1 MDDKLVPLMVL
12 LSVVLVAGAV
22 WVGTSLLR
30 PHVALSDPH
39 PFVPTLW
46 LRLGAAMGEAMPGSG
61 RSGVVGGWLTHPSS
75 HLRQALV
82 APNGVLH
89 ESC

>member
-1 MDDKLVPLMVL
+1 MRWPVRVL
-12 LSVVLVAGAV
+12 TIAHQIRY
-22 WVGTSLLR
+22 TS
-30 PHVALSDPH
+30 PPAS
-39 PFVPTLW
+39 T
-46 LRLGAAMGEAMPGSG
+46 AAAIGEAMPGSG